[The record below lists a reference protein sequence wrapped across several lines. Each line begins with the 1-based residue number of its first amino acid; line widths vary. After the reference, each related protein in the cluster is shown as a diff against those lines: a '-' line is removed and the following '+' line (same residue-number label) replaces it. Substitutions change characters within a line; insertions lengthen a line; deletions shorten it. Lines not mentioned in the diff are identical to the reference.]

1 MAQYEVNVEC
11 TDIKVKDIQDMI
23 TKMRDKAYLR
33 QVDLD
38 NATVGALEALDDNQ
52 RKFEQESSV
61 VCNW

>member
-23 TKMRDKAYLR
+23 TKMRDKAHLR

-52 RKFEQESSV
+52 RKFEQQSSV
-61 VCNW
+61 VCKW